1 MVSQSVTMVS
11 YYLSY
16 KKDLKPHCWDEYF
29 HSSIPKP
36 LRLHSSGYSWDSSG
50 LLSQNLH
57 VKFDKLTVTVG
68 KFLFTDTVPRSS
80 LIGFNPIW
88 PDISIPTIPRGGGR
102 FWPLYLFF
110 LAVPFVSF
118 DNTASKLCI
127 NVGLIAKGDL
137 AKWNMKI
144 IQKYWILLK
153 KFRKYPANLKSY

>member
-88 PDISIPTIPRGGGR
+88 PDISIPTIPRGGGE
-102 FWPLYLFF
+102 FGPLYFFF
-110 LAVPFVSF
+110 LLGPPWHPKYSCHNLLVTPCSSLPRLRVFLTDFLWVFDIFV
-118 DNTASKLCI
+118 
-127 NVGLIAKGDL
+127 
-137 AKWNMKI
+137 
-144 IQKYWILLK
+144 
-153 KFRKYPANLKSY
+153 KSYYNHLKI